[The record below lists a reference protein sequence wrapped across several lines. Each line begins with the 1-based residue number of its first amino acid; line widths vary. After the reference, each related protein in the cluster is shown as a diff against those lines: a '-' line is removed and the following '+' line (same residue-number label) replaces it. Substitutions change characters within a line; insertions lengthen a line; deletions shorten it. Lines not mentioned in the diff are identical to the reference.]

1 LEPRG
6 TAEKH
11 SKAISV
17 ISHKEKRFP
26 KEGIPKTVFK
36 LTDKLQCFIN
46 ERRNLYKN

>member
-17 ISHKEKRFP
+17 ISHKGKRFP
-26 KEGIPKTVFK
+26 KEGVPKTVFK
-36 LTDKLQCFIN
+36 PTDKLIVLLA
-46 ERRNLYKN
+46 R